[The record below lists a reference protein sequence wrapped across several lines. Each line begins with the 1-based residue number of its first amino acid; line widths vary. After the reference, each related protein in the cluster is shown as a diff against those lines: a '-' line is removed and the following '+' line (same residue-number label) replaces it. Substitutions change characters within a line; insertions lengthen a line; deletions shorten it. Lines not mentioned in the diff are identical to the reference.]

1 MSWIYTQEYYTAI
14 VVKKMVVSM
23 VMWIDLNNNLYFFK
37 KENEVSSI
45 IPYMQIERCTYKKQ
59 LHGRQ

>member
-23 VMWIDLNNNLYFFK
+23 VMWIDLNNNLYLFK

-45 IPYMQIERCTYKKQ
+45 IPYIMYRKMYV
-59 LHGRQ
+59 